1 MENLIQPVN
10 HMLRSV
16 GLSQSM
22 ADDFDQIIIILLI
35 VGIAYIANYI
45 VRVIV
50 VNTVGRIVNHT
61 KATWDDE
68 LFNRK
73 VLINFIRIVAPIL
86 VYICLPLAFIDSS
99 EWLDFFRRICMIYII
114 AVFLRFLSSLLTSIF
129 NVYNR
134 REQFKDRPL
143 KGLMQTFQVLLFFTG
158 GIIII
163 SILINK
169 SPATLLA
176 GLGASA
182 AILMLVFKDSIMG
195 FVSGIQLS
203 ANNMLRAGDWIT
215 VPAYGADG
223 TVLEVTLNTVKI
235 KNFDNTITTLPP
247 YALISGSFQNWRG
260 MEESGGRRI
269 MRSINIDMNSVRFCT
284 IEMLDKYKKI
294 SLLTDYIERTQ
305 QEFEKYNKDR
315 NLDSSVVINGRR
327 QTNLGV
333 FRAYLIAY
341 LRSLPDAN
349 KDMTLMV
356 RYLQPTEQ
364 GMPVQLYFFS
374 AIKSWIPYEGVQAD
388 MFDHILAIVPE
399 FDLQVFQSP
408 SGGDIRQLVEVLK
421 S

>member
-1 MENLIQPVN
+1 MDNLIEPVN
-10 HMLRSV
+10 HVLRSI

-22 ADDFDQIIIILLI
+22 SDDLDQVIIILLI
-35 VGIAYIANYI
+35 MGIAYLANYV
-45 VRVIV
+45 VRLVV
-50 VNTVGRIVNHT
+50 VNTVGKIVKHT

-73 VLINFIRIVAPIL
+73 VLTNFIRIVAPIL
-86 VYICLPLAFIDSS
+86 IYIFIPLAFAKDS
-99 EWLDFFRRICMIYII
+99 EWLDFLRRVCMIYII
-114 AVFLRFLSSLLTSIF
+114 AVMLRFLSSLISSIF
-129 NVYNR
+129 NIYNKK
-134 REQFKDRPL
+134 EQFKDRPL
-143 KGLMQTFQVLLFFTG
+143 KGLMQTFQVLLFFMG

-169 SPATLLA
+169 SPATLFA

-235 KNFDNTITTLPP
+235 RNWDNTITTLPP
-247 YALISGSFQNWRG
+247 YALISGSFVNWRG

-284 IEMLDKYKKI
+284 KEMLDKYKKI
-294 SLLTDYIERTQ
+294 SLLADYIERTQ
-305 QEFEKYNKDR
+305 QEFEKYNEEQSIDA
-315 NLDSSVVINGRR
+315 SVVVNGRR

-333 FRAYLIAY
+333 FRAYLTAY
-341 LRSLPDAN
+341 LKNLPAAN

-364 GMPVQLYFFS
+364 GIPVQLYFFS

-388 MFDHILAIVPE
+388 VFDHILAIVPE
-399 FDLQVFQSP
+399 FDLQVFQNP
-408 SGGDIRQLVEVLK
+408 SGSDVRQLVRAFK